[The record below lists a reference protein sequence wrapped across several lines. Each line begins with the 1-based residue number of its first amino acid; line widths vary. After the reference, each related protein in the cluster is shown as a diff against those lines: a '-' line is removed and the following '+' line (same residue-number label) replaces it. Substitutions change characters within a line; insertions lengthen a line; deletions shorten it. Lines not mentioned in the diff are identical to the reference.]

1 MIRIKGVKKIIII
14 LGLLISMNLW
24 GQQKIKISEGD
35 YNNKSVE
42 MADKFR
48 EDGKIYVVVGV
59 LAIILTGMILYIFFI
74 DRRLQQMEKLENN
87 QKN

>member
-35 YNNKSVE
+35 YNNKSVD